1 MPIYRYNRMSETR
14 PQLNPCIIDTTLREG
29 AQAPGVRF
37 GEEESTKIAHA
48 LVSLGIDM
56 VECGH
61 PLISDAEARRVRA
74 TVAACGA
81 VPVLAHAR
89 ARFEDIDSVKA
100 TGAQWVGIFVG
111 VNSISRNC
119 RIRFEQPVYEV
130 VSKAV
135 GHAKNIGLR
144 VRFTVEDGSRTP
156 WSELVEGYRAALE
169 AGADR
174 LCFAD
179 TVGLL
184 CPWEVEE
191 LIGRLSRE
199 FAGCDLEAHFHND
212 RGMAIANA
220 LSAVRA
226 GARWISSSV
235 NGIGERCGI
244 VDTLTLLANLD
255 ALKWRRLRNGHA
267 LPHVSKLVQAYSRL
281 MLDRLRPIAGM
292 NAFTHV
298 AKLHQRAVLGDERA
312 YAWTVPETIG
322 RVNSTDPE
330 VLPSA
335 RERLINHPEVMSTAE
350 LPPRQRE
357 PGDRYVMLDDR
368 VVPDAR
374 QYCTVRRIP
383 EMDDHGEGHVDAHRH
398 CVDSVFL
405 FIGHGPDLSGLTVEV
420 RLGAETFV
428 VESPS
433 SVFIPSGLLHSY
445 RVLAGA
451 GLFINHG
458 QAGDYDSSLLDPAIF
473 ENDLGDAAT
482 ESRITGDPGELFSL
496 HIRDNKREPII

>member
-1 MPIYRYNRMSETR
+1 MSETR

-29 AQAPGVRF
+29 AQAPGAQF
-37 GEEESTKIAHA
+37 GEEESAEIAHA

-56 VECGH
+56 IECGH
-61 PLISDAEARRVRA
+61 PIISDAEARRVRA
-74 TVAACGA
+74 AVVACGA

-89 ARFEDIDSVKA
+89 ARGEDIDSVKA
-100 TGAQWVGIFVG
+100 TGAQWVGIFMG
-111 VNSISRNC
+111 VNAISRNS
-119 RIRFEQPVYEV
+119 RIRFNQPLHEV

-174 LCFAD
+174 LGFAD

-184 CPWEVEE
+184 CPWEVED

-199 FAGCDLEAHFHND
+199 FAGHDLEVHFHND
-212 RGMAIANA
+212 RGMANANA

-244 VDTLTLLANLD
+244 ADTLTLLANLD
-255 ALKWRRLRNGHA
+255 VLEWRRLRNGHA
-267 LPHVSKLVQAYSRL
+267 LPYISELVQAYSRL
-281 MLDRLRPIAGM
+281 MVDRWRPIAGA

-298 AKLHQRAVLGDERA
+298 AKLHQRAVLSDKRA

-330 VLPSA
+330 VLPSG
-335 RERLINHPEVMSTAE
+335 RERLINRPQLMSATE
-350 LPPRQRE
+350 LRPHQRG
-357 PGDRYVMLDDR
+357 PGDCYLILDNS

-374 QYCTVRRIP
+374 QYCIVRRIP
-383 EMDDHGEGHVDAHRH
+383 EMDDYGEEHADVHRH

-405 FIGHGPDLSGLTVEV
+405 FIGHGPALRGLTVEV

-451 GLFINHG
+451 GLFINHV
-458 QAGDYDSSLLDPAIF
+458 QAGDCNSSLLAPAIF
-473 ENDLGDAAT
+473 ESDSGVPVERVA
-482 ESRITGDPGELFSL
+482 SR
-496 HIRDNKREPII
+496 